1 MWRSLTLV
9 TSTLVTSM
17 ALAVPAFSDEPQ
29 PGGAPSDGPPSGF
42 NDDGW
47 SLYVGG
53 GGFYG
58 PNWSGDDEYSAAAVP
73 FLRVTKG
80 DVFFASVQEGAG
92 FAVINN
98 EKFRAGPLATL
109 DFGRDEDG
117 NNPFRVS
124 GNDSLDLVGLGNI
137 STTVALG
144 GFADYEMGDIKFKAK
159 AGRAVSAHEGVTAEL
174 GVDYDKSIFWNGP
187 PLFIAFGPK
196 VKWADG
202 NYNQAFYGITQ
213 TQSDASGLTPFDAGS
228 GIVGYGVGGSLIM
241 PLTRSGLGITFFGS
255 YERLT
260 GDAAKSPLVIE
271 RGSKDQFFGGS
282 ALAYRF

>member
-1 MWRSLTLV
+1 MTWRSISV
-9 TSTLVTSM
+9 IISM
-17 ALAVPAFSDEPQ
+17 AFALPAMADEPDRQ
-29 PGGAPSDGPPSGF
+29 GPPSGPPGGL

-47 SLYVGG
+47 SLFVGG
-53 GGFYG
+53 GGFYA

-92 FAVINN
+92 LALIKN
-98 EKFRAGPLATL
+98 KQFRAGPLATI

-117 NNPFRVS
+117 NNPFRIS

-159 AGRAVSAHEGVTAEL
+159 AGRAIGSHDGVTAEL
-174 GVDYDKSIFWNGP
+174 GADYDKRFFWNGP
-187 PLFIAFGPK
+187 PLFVAIGPR
-196 VKWADG
+196 VKWADQ
-202 NYNQAFYGITQ
+202 NYNQAYYGITD
-213 TQSDASGLTPFDAGS
+213 TQSTASGLDVFEAGS
-228 GIVGYGVGGSLIM
+228 GIISYGVGGSLIM
-241 PLTRSGLGITFFGS
+241 PLSRDGLAITFFGS
-255 YERLT
+255 YDRLT
-260 GDAAKSPLVIE
+260 GDAANSPLVIE